1 MPCPVRLWAWWPRW
15 LLTIIINNV
24 YAFQYPTKN
33 RCTILVQPSFAKLVL
48 LPIREAYEWK
58 PRTSCSVLLSKF
70 ILASNSWSVW
80 METLFFEPMIWSKR
94 ILLPIRE
101 AYEWKRTKNSTDPR
115 AATCFQFVK
124 RMNGNSLSGAIKQ
137 PEKLILLPI
146 REAYEWKPGTARQR
160 IQVGHSCFQF
170 VKRMNGNYSLP
181 QWGSHLCLFLASNSW
196 SVWMETISCQEWPNR
211 ISLATRLASNSWSVW
226 METTR
231 VWGFSK
237 LWLNSC
243 FQFVKRMNGNVGVG
257 LFLGETK
264 TLLPIREAYEWKHT
278 LRFYTQRTA
287 GQKLASNSWSVWM
300 ETVSDPPH
308 SAAGGSCFQFVKRM
322 NGNR

>member
-1 MPCPVRLWAWWPRW
+1 
-15 LLTIIINNV
+15 
-24 YAFQYPTKN
+24 
-33 RCTILVQPSFAKLVL
+33 
-48 LPIREAYEWK
+48 
-58 PRTSCSVLLSKF
+58 
-70 ILASNSWSVW
+70 

-181 QWGSHLCLFLASNSW
+181 QWGSHLCLFLASNS
-196 SVWMETISCQEWPNR
+196 
-211 ISLATRLASNSWSVW
+211 
-226 METTR
+226 
-231 VWGFSK
+231 
-237 LWLNSC
+237 
-243 FQFVKRMNGNVGVG
+243 
-257 LFLGETK
+257 
-264 TLLPIREAYEWKHT
+264 
-278 LRFYTQRTA
+278 
-287 GQKLASNSWSVWM
+287 
-300 ETVSDPPH
+300 
-308 SAAGGSCFQFVKRM
+308 
-322 NGNR
+322 